1 MAELF
6 TVFRRECIYI
16 WYYFEIQFRQICGYW
31 ILGMLIGSFIS
42 VFAKDK
48 IHDIFARM
56 KDKKWGLFGIIP
68 ACILG
73 IASPLCMY
81 GTIPIAASFRRQ
93 GMREDW
99 LAAFMMASI
108 LLNPQLIIY
117 SAALGPTALAVRIV
131 SCFLSGLAA
140 GLLVFLFFRDRDFFD
155 FSGFEERAG
164 HDTHP
169 NLFIR
174 YLLNVWRNV
183 KATGMYF
190 LFGILL
196 SAIFQRYV
204 PSDLMSKV
212 FGGNE
217 AWGVLMAA
225 TVGVPLYA
233 CGGGTIPL
241 LRQWLWEGMSMGSA
255 AAFMITGPATK
266 ITNLGAL
273 KIVMGLRRFLL
284 YLTFVMLFSLITGIL
299 VNALMALK

>member
-6 TVFRRECIYI
+6 TVLRRECTYI

-140 GLLVFLFFRDRDFFD
+140 GLLVFLFFRNRDFFD
-155 FSGFEERAG
+155 FSGFEERAS

-284 YLTFVMLFSLITGIL
+284 YLTFVMLFSLLAGIL
-299 VNALMALK
+299 VNALMTLK

>member
-1 MAELF
+1 MAEIFIFL
-6 TVFRRECIYI
+6 RREFIYI
-16 WYYFEIQFRQICGYW
+16 WYYFEIQFRQIYRYW

-42 VFAKDK
+42 VFAKDR
-48 IHDIFARM
+48 IHGIFAGMRN
-56 KDKKWGLFGIIP
+56 KKWGLLGIIP

-117 SAALGPTALAVRIV
+117 SAALGTTALIVRIV
-131 SCFLSGLAA
+131 SCFVCGCAA
-140 GLLVFLFFRDRDFFD
+140 GLLVFLFFRNRDFFD

-169 NLFIR
+169 NLLIR

-183 KATGMYF
+183 KATGLYF
-190 LFGILL
+190 LFGVLL
-196 SAIFQRYV
+196 SALFQRYV
-204 PSDLMSKV
+204 PQDLMTAV

-217 AWGVLMAA
+217 AWGVLLAA
-225 TVGVPLYA
+225 TIGVPLYA

-241 LRQWLWEGMSMGSA
+241 LQGWLANGMSLGSA

-273 KIVMGLRRFLL
+273 KIAMGWRRFALYIAFVMGFSFLCG
-284 YLTFVMLFSLITGIL
+284 VL
-299 VNALMALK
+299 VNAL

>member
-1 MAELF
+1 MTELF
-6 TVFRRECIYI
+6 ALLRKELIYI
-16 WYYFEIQFRQICGYW
+16 WYYFEVQFRQIFLYW

-48 IHDIFARM
+48 IHKAFAGM

-81 GTIPIAASFRRQ
+81 GTIPIAASFRKQ

-117 SAALGPTALAVRIV
+117 SAALGTAALTVRIV
-131 SCFLSGLAA
+131 TCFLCGCAA
-140 GLLVFLFFRDRDFFD
+140 GLLVFFFYRKQDFFD
-155 FSGFEERAG
+155 FSGFEENAS

-169 NLFIR
+169 NLLIR
-174 YLLNVWRNV
+174 YLLNVRRNM
-183 KATGMYF
+183 KATGLYF

-196 SAIFQRYV
+196 SALFQRYV
-204 PSDLMSKV
+204 PQDLMTRI

-225 TVGVPLYA
+225 TIGVPLYA

-241 LRQWLWEGMSMGSA
+241 LQQWLWEGMSLGSA
-255 AAFMITGPATK
+255 TAFMITGPATK
-266 ITNLGAL
+266 ITNHGAL
-273 KIVMGLRRFLL
+273 KIAMGWKRFAL
-284 YLTFVMLFSLITGIL
+284 YIFFVMLFSFLCGMAVNL
-299 VNALMALK
+299 VM